1 MLVGRNKEKN
11 TLLSTLRSDKSE
23 FVAVFGRRRV
33 GKTYLVQETFRNS
46 FAFVHT
52 GLSKE
57 GMKKQLAEFRY
68 SLETASHGKPFSFRD
83 WPGAF
88 HALQE
93 FLDGLPKGKK
103 VVFID
108 EMPWMDT
115 ARSGFV
121 SALEHFWNGWANFR
135 RDIVLVVCG
144 SATSWI
150 INKVINDHGGLHN
163 RVTRQIRLRPF
174 TLAECEA
181 LARRKGLRLNRM
193 QILEGYMVMGGIP
206 FYWDR
211 LQKGESVAQGI
222 DRLFVARDA
231 EFADEFDRLYAS
243 LFKKPGIYIA
253 VVTALAARRC
263 GKTRDEL
270 IAELKVDD
278 NGAFSKALR
287 ELEECGFVARLN
299 APGRRHRDGMYQL
312 VDNYTLFY
320 FKFLHGTSRHEPG
333 NWLQISATQ
342 TGRIWCGF
350 AFERVCLAHIAQMKR
365 ALGISGVVS
374 ETYAWRHFADGED
387 DKGAQIDLVIDRN
400 DGVVNLCEMKYTKGR
415 YAISSDYAERLVERA
430 QTFADNVSPGKAV
443 FTTMVT
449 PSGIRQDEN
458 SSVVQSEITAD
469 DLFAD

>member
-1 MLVGRNKEKN
+1 MLIGRGKETKM
-11 TLLSTLRSDKSE
+11 LLSAMRSDKSE

-33 GKTYLVQETFRNS
+33 GKTYLMQETFKNS
-46 FAFVHT
+46 FAFMHT
-52 GLSKE
+52 GLSNE
-57 GMKKQLAEFRY
+57 GMKRQLAEFRY
-68 SLETASHGKPFSFRD
+68 SLETASHGKVGRLGGWAD
-83 WPGAF
+83 AF

-93 FLDGLPKGKK
+93 ILGGLPEGKK

-163 RVTRQIRLRPF
+163 RVTRQIRLKPF
-174 TLAECEA
+174 TLAECEL
-181 LARRKGLRLNRM
+181 LAKRKGLRLNRT

-211 LQKGESVAQGI
+211 LQKGESIAQGI
-222 DRLFVARDA
+222 DRLFMSADA
-231 EFADEFDRLYAS
+231 EFAGEFDRLFAS
-243 LFKKPGIYIA
+243 LFKKPRIYVD
-253 VVTALAARRC
+253 VVTALSSRRC

-270 IAELKVDD
+270 IAELKVED
-278 NGAFSKALR
+278 NGAFSKVLR
-287 ELEECGFVARLN
+287 ELEECGFVARFN
-299 APGRRHRDGMYQL
+299 VPGRRLRDGTYQL

-320 FKFLHGTSRHEPG
+320 FKFLQGVSKRESG
-333 NWLQISATQ
+333 GWLQISGSQ

-350 AFERVCLAHIAQMKR
+350 AFERVCLAHIAQMKK
-365 ALGISGVVS
+365 ALGISGVIT
-374 ETYAWRHFADGED
+374 EEYAWRHFAEGED
-387 DKGAQIDLVIDRN
+387 DKGAQIDLVIERR
-400 DGVVNLCEMKYTKGR
+400 DGVVNLCEMKYVRGR
-415 YAISSDYAERLVERA
+415 YAISPDYADRLAERA
-430 QTFADNVSPGKAV
+430 QTFVDKVAIDKAV
-443 FTTMVT
+443 FITMVT
-449 PSGIRQDEN
+449 PNGIRQDEN
-458 SSVVQSEITAD
+458 SSVVQSEITAA

>member
-1 MLVGRNKEKN
+1 MLIGRDKEKN
-11 TLLSTLRSDKSE
+11 TLLSTLLSDKSE

-174 TLAECEA
+174 TLVECEA
-181 LARRKGLRLNRM
+181 LAMRKGLRLNRM

-278 NGAFSKALR
+278 NGAFSKVLR

-299 APGRRHRDGMYQL
+299 APGRRHRDGTYQL

-333 NWLQISATQ
+333 SWLQISATQ

-350 AFERVCLAHIAQMKR
+350 AFERVCLAHVAQMKR

-387 DKGAQIDLVIDRN
+387 DKGAQIYLVIDRN

-469 DLFAD
+469 DLFDD